1 MTEDPAMTSPPPDA
15 PPDTV
20 LRAFTEDYAF
30 RVVAA
35 RTTGMV
41 KQAIA
46 AQQAEGETARLFAD
60 LLTGTVLVRETM
72 APQLRVQGILRDARG
87 KGRLVADAHP
97 DGGTRGLVQ
106 AVSPGAAVELGEGS
120 MLEMMRT
127 LPKGTTHQGVVELP
141 PGGGISGALMAYM
154 QQSEQIVSVIDVGTR
169 LHDGVLAAAGG
180 FIVQLLPD
188 AQGTAIER
196 MANQLEGSRALAGL
210 LANGGPLLELIG
222 QLIGEP
228 VIELDERPLS
238 FACRCDELRLIAA
251 LSTLPRAD
259 LEELLRDQ
267 QLIEIGCDFC
277 GKEYRIPPEKLR
289 GLLQSS

>member
-1 MTEDPAMTSPPPDA
+1 MTSP

-35 RTTGMV
+35 RTTDV
-41 KQAIA
+41 VRQAIRS
-46 AQQAEGETARLFAD
+46 QGAEGETARAFAD

-72 APQLRVQGILRDARG
+72 APQLRVQGILRDGRS

-106 AVSPGAAVELGEGS
+106 PASPGQAIELGEGS

-127 LPKGTTHQGVVELP
+127 LPNRALHHGVVELP
-141 PGGGISGALMAYM
+141 PGGGVSAALMAYM
-154 QQSEQIVSVIDVGTR
+154 QQSEQIVSVIDVGTTLR
-169 LHDGVLAAAGG
+169 DGEIAAAGG

-188 AQGTAIER
+188 AQGSAIER
-196 MANQLEGSRALAGL
+196 MANRLEGVRALGNL
-210 LANGGPLLELIG
+210 LDGGRRLLDAVGEL
-222 QLIGEP
+222 LGEP
-228 VIELDERPLS
+228 VLELDERPLA
-238 FACRCDELRLIAA
+238 FTCRCDELRLMAA
-251 LSTLPRAD
+251 LTTLPRPD

-267 QLIEIGCDFC
+267 QVIEIACDFC
-277 GKEYRIPPEKLR
+277 GKEYRIAPEKLR

>member
-1 MTEDPAMTSPPPDA
+1 
-15 PPDTV
+15 
-20 LRAFTEDYAF
+20 
-30 RVVAA
+30 
-35 RTTGMV
+35 
-41 KQAIA
+41 
-46 AQQAEGETARLFAD
+46 
-60 LLTGTVLVRETM
+60 LVRETM

-106 AVSPGAAVELGEGS
+106 PVSSGAAIELVEGS

-127 LPKGTTHQGVVELP
+127 LSNGTTHQGVVELP

-169 LHDGVLAAAGG
+169 LHDGALVAAAG

-188 AQGTAIER
+188 AQGSAIER
-196 MANQLEGSRALAGL
+196 MANQLEGTRPLVGL
-210 LANGGPLLELIG
+210 LAKEGRLLDLIG
-222 QLIGEP
+222 ELIGEP
-228 VIELDERPLS
+228 VLELDERPLS

-251 LSTLPRAD
+251 LTTLPRAD

-277 GKEYRIPPEKLR
+277 GKEYHIPPEKLR